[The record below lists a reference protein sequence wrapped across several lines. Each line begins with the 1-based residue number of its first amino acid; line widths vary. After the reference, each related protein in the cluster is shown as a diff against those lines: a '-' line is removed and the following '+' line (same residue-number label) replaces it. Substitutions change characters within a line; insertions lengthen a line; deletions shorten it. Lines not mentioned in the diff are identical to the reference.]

1 MSECV
6 YVTDDEAMVRR
17 FLKKALDHAGMVT
30 KTFASGSELLR
41 SLDALEPGV
50 ILLDIRMPEM
60 NGLEV
65 LEAMGPQTKVHAVL
79 ILSSHGDVSTAV
91 QAIHAGAV
99 DFIEKPFSTMKL
111 IERIRDL
118 QAIVRKRQAE
128 SGIAA
133 AARSRLQSLTEREVQ
148 VGQEI
153 AAGLS
158 NKEAARKLGISPRTV
173 EAHRANLM
181 RKLNATSITD
191 IVRLFDVGNAR
202 T

>member
-30 KTFASGSELLR
+30 KTFASGGELLG
-41 SLDALEPGV
+41 SIESLEPGV

-60 NGLEV
+60 NGLQV
-65 LEAMGPQTKVHAVL
+65 LEAMGAQTKVHAVL

-91 QAIHAGAV
+91 QAIHAGAI

-118 QAIVRKRQAE
+118 QELVAARKAE
-128 SGIAA
+128 SGLLIE
-133 AARSRLQSLTEREVQ
+133 ARSRIKSLTEREMQ

-173 EAHRANLM
+173 EAHRANLI
-181 RKLNATSITD
+181 RKLKVSSIAD
-191 IVRLFDVGNAR
+191 IVRLFDVGN
-202 T
+202 TGK

>member
-30 KTFASGSELLR
+30 KTFASGSELLG

-65 LEAMGPQTKVHAVL
+65 LEAMGPHTKVHAVL

-118 QAIVRKRQAE
+118 QSMVAKRLAE

-133 AARSRLQSLTEREVQ
+133 AAKSRLQSLTEREVQ

-181 RKLNATSITD
+181 RKLKATSIAD
-191 IVRLFDVGNAR
+191 IVRLFDVGNTR
-202 T
+202 P

>member
-1 MSECV
+1 VSECV

-30 KTFASGSELLR
+30 KTFASGGELLG
-41 SLDALEPGV
+41 SIESLEPGV

-60 NGLEV
+60 NGLQV
-65 LEAMGPQTKVHAVL
+65 LEAMGAQTKVHAVL

-91 QAIHAGAV
+91 QAIHAGAI

-118 QAIVRKRQAE
+118 QELVAARKAE
-128 SGIAA
+128 SGLLIE
-133 AARSRLQSLTEREVQ
+133 ARSRIKSLTEREMQ

-173 EAHRANLM
+173 EAHRANLI
-181 RKLNATSITD
+181 RKLKVSSIAD
-191 IVRLFDVGNAR
+191 IVRLFDVGN
-202 T
+202 TGK